1 MADSWVD
8 FITSLWA
15 PRKPLQA
22 PPVPP
27 APTPAAP
34 PPAAFSESVDA
45 LAADFA
51 APFEGFVP
59 HPYQDPV
66 GVWTIGYGSTRDK
79 DNKPVTA
86 ATPVV
91 TEAQARD
98 LMARDMKS
106 CASEIAV
113 DCKVSLTVDQ
123 KVALL
128 DFIYNL
134 GAGNFRSSTLLRKL
148 NAGDYAGAAAEFD
161 NWDHAGGKVLAGLLK
176 RRQAET
182 DLFKKD
188 IQT

>member
-8 FITSLWA
+8 YILNAWA

-22 PPVPP
+22 PPV
-27 APTPAAP
+27 APTTVP
-34 PPAAFSESVDA
+34 PQLPQTPSSDSVEA

-59 HPYQDPV
+59 HPYQDTV

-79 DNKPVTA
+79 DNKPITA
-86 ATPVV
+86 STPQV
-91 TEAQARD
+91 TEADARD
-98 LMARDMKS
+98 LMARDMKA

-113 DCKVSLTVDQ
+113 DCKVPLSVDQ

-161 NWDHAGGKVLAGLLK
+161 NWDHAGGKVLAGLLR

-188 IQT
+188 IPT

>member
-8 FITSLWA
+8 LITSLWA

-22 PPVPP
+22 PTAAP
-27 APTPAAP
+27 ATAPAAP
-34 PPAAFSESVDA
+34 PQPPSSESLEA

-66 GVWTIGYGSTRDK
+66 GVLTIGYGSTRDK

-91 TEAQARD
+91 TEADARD

-113 DCKVSLTVDQ
+113 DCKAPLTVDQ

-134 GAGNFRSSTLLRKL
+134 GSGNFRSSTLLKKL
-148 NAGDYAGAAAEFD
+148 NAGDYAGAA
-161 NWDHAGGKVLAGLLK
+161 
-176 RRQAET
+176 
-182 DLFKKD
+182 
-188 IQT
+188 